1 MAITGTKVKSSSNGN
16 RKYFINKCYIVG
28 AEQIESQYNDTTVK
42 LELED
47 CERGYKYTTFINQNY
62 VKDMNDVVTELAYP
76 DLVNSLFL
84 AAGKDLNVSDTG
96 EINLADL
103 ANAEVLSLSYPCT
116 GKYKRAIWSK
126 LGKVGSDKELGKEF
140 EDQLAKGYPKNYR
153 NEDAAQSAPDPVDPD
168 DLPF

>member
-1 MAITGTKVKSSSNGN
+1 MAITGTKIKSSSNGS

-96 EINLADL
+96 DINLEDL

-126 LGKVGSDKELGKEF
+126 LGKVGSDTELGKEF

-153 NEDAAQSAPDPVDPD
+153 KEDAAQSAPDPVDPD

>member
-1 MAITGTKVKSSSNGN
+1 MANKGARGFYLIT
-16 RKYFINKCYIVG
+16 
-28 AEQIESQYNDTTVK
+28 EQIESQYNDTTVK

-96 EINLADL
+96 EINLGDL

-126 LGKVGSDKELGKEF
+126 LGKVGSDKELGQEF
-140 EDQLAKGYPKNYR
+140 EEQLAKGYPKNYR
-153 NEDAAQSAPDPVDPD
+153 NEDASQSAPEPVDLD

>member
-1 MAITGTKVKSSSNGN
+1 M
-16 RKYFINKCYIVG
+16 
-28 AEQIESQYNDTTVK
+28 
-42 LELED
+42 ED

-126 LGKVGSDKELGKEF
+126 LGKVGSDTELGKEF

-153 NEDAAQSAPDPVDPD
+153 NEDASQSAPDPVDPD